1 MALHRVTWVSQFTK
15 RVNHHDAEELDVA
28 QAHLAFLRA
37 RHPFIEY
44 TLEAAPAD
52 AGAAEPVTGRT
63 VLGSR
68 SAERAGDQVT
78 S

>member
-44 TLEAAPAD
+44 TLEAYTPAD
-52 AGAAEPVTGRT
+52 AEAPTDETHDKAVSE
-63 VLGSR
+63 
-68 SAERAGDQVT
+68 
-78 S
+78 

>member
-52 AGAAEPVTGRT
+52 ADHANSSGQGDLDLSGQSAAGVA
-63 VLGSR
+63 S
-68 SAERAGDQVT
+68 S
-78 S
+78 

>member
-44 TLEAAPAD
+44 TLEAAPAATD
-52 AGAAEPVTGRT
+52 HANSSGQGDLDLSGQSAAGAA
-63 VLGSR
+63 S
-68 SAERAGDQVT
+68 S
-78 S
+78 